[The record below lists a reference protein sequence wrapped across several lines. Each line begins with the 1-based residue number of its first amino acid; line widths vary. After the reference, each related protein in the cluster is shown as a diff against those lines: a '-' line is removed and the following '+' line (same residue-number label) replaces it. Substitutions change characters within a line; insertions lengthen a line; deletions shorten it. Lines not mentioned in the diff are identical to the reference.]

1 MNDNFYIL
9 LVISIAGIGMIITGF
24 ILLQVRNQNK
34 LLRQQKQ
41 LAAAEIMHQ
50 KTLLQAVITSQ
61 EAERQ
66 RIGSDLHDEVG
77 AVLSSLRMLIE
88 KHSDGSAMAAEE
100 GFTEQSKN
108 IIDRVIKNVR
118 QISHNLSPH
127 INGDFGFYDA
137 VHELCDTV
145 RNSVPIRLTLDFPEE
160 QMPADLN
167 NSTAMAVYRVLAEL
181 INNTIKHAGAQH
193 ITINIH
199 STGGEMQISYADDG
213 IGVIYNTAS
222 TSKGMGLQNIESR
235 LNMIKA
241 SWTFSHENVQ
251 GFCIKIVFPIKAA

>member
-1 MNDNFYIL
+1 MKDNFYIL

-88 KHSDGSAMAAEE
+88 KHSDGDAFAAEE

-127 INGDFGFYDA
+127 INGDLGFYDA

-145 RNSVPIRLTLDFPEE
+145 RNSVPIRLTLDFSEE
-160 QMPADLN
+160 HIPADLN

-181 INNTIKHAGAQH
+181 INNTVKHAKADK
-193 ITINIH
+193 ISICIRTA
-199 STGGEMQISYADDG
+199 TDAMQISYADDG
-213 IGVIYNTAS
+213 IGFTNDMGFS
-222 TSKGMGLQNIESR
+222 TKGMGLQNIESR
-235 LNMIKA
+235 LNMISA
-241 SWTFSHENVQ
+241 TWAMAPGNSR
-251 GFCIKIVFPIKAA
+251 GFAMDISLPIK